1 VTLQWFRRIV
11 ALCCAASVAGMIVTN
26 IRGAI
31 GGAMAFGMFGATA
44 MLMLI
49 VVNTLVRPPN
59 QGGAQEALAAELEA
73 RVQDLIAQ
81 GAPEPLL
88 REAVR
93 KAVRLG
99 QGEASARSIGN
110 QRTNSDVVAD

>member
-1 VTLQWFRRIV
+1 VTLPLFRRIV
-11 ALCCAASVAGMIVTN
+11 ALCCVVSVAGMIVTN

-44 MLMLI
+44 MVMLI
-49 VVNTLVRPPN
+49 VVNTLVRPAN

-73 RVQDLIAQ
+73 RVQELIAS
-81 GAPEPLL
+81 GASETQL
-88 REAVR
+88 RDVVR

-99 QGEASARSIGN
+99 QGEPPSSAN
-110 QRTNSDVVAD
+110 